1 MAEMIRLDIDS
12 DAIRYLCGKDKRL
25 ARVIEMVG
33 PLTYTPYQDSYSFIV
48 NQIIGQMLSNKV
60 RDVIYG
66 RLIDRCGGEVRME
79 TVGRL
84 TDEEIRSI
92 GISGAKVRYI
102 RRFTESMKSGEID
115 FAGFSQMSDEEII
128 KQLTKLPGIGRW
140 TAKMYLIFSL
150 DRPDVLPVEDVAFL
164 AASEQ
169 AGRKGCPKGAVYTV
183 ILNKADD
190 SRRRGYALEIC
201 TMLREAGIENAI
213 VTCFGESGG

>member
-1 MAEMIRLDIDS
+1 MAEMIRLDVDS

-25 ARVIEMVG
+25 ARVIKMVG
-33 PLTYTPYQDSYSFIV
+33 PLIYTPYQDSYSFIV

-164 AASEQ
+164 QGYQWTYKTDDVSPAAVRKKCKKWSPYASIAARYMYQ
-169 AGRKGCPKGAVYTV
+169 ALDLGFTKQEFHLY
-183 ILNKADD
+183 
-190 SRRRGYALEIC
+190 
-201 TMLREAGIENAI
+201 
-213 VTCFGESGG
+213 GGGKK

>member
-102 RRFTESMKSGEID
+102 R
-115 FAGFSQMSDEEII
+115 
-128 KQLTKLPGIGRW
+128 LTKFPGIGRW

-164 AASEQ
+164 QGYQWTYKTDDVSPAAVRKKCKKWSPYASIAARYMYQ
-169 AGRKGCPKGAVYTV
+169 ALDLGLTKQEFHLY
-183 ILNKADD
+183 
-190 SRRRGYALEIC
+190 
-201 TMLREAGIENAI
+201 
-213 VTCFGESGG
+213 GGGKK

>member
-84 TDEEIRSI
+84 SDEEIRSI

-164 AASEQ
+164 Q
-169 AGRKGCPKGAVYTV
+169 GYQDRKSVV
-183 ILNKADD
+183 
-190 SRRRGYALEIC
+190 
-201 TMLREAGIENAI
+201 
-213 VTCFGESGG
+213 

>member
-164 AASEQ
+164 QGYQWTYKIDDVSPAAVRKKCKKWSPYASIAARYMYQ
-169 AGRKGCPKGAVYTV
+169 ALDLGLTK
-183 ILNKADD
+183 
-190 SRRRGYALEIC
+190 
-201 TMLREAGIENAI
+201 RE
-213 VTCFGESGG
+213 FHLYGGGKK